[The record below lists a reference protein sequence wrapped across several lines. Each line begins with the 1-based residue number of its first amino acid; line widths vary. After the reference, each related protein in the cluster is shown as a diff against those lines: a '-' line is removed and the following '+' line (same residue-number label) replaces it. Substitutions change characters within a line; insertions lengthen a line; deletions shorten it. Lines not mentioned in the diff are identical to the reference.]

1 MTGTSP
7 ADEALF
13 RRLYADHFRAVVA
26 FAVRRA
32 EQPDDAAD
40 VVADTFL
47 VVWRRLDD
55 VPVGDEALPWL
66 YGVARR
72 VLANQR
78 RSLLRR
84 ERLGARL
91 RSTLREVPAPDPGD
105 AADSGAVVDRVR
117 AAMDSLSPADRELLQ
132 LVGWEELEPQEVAVV
147 LDLPAATVRTRLT
160 RARARLRAA
169 LGDDDGAAGHE
180 RVVGAGRRPVTEE
193 ES

>member
-7 ADEALF
+7 RDEALF
-13 RRLYADHFRAVVA
+13 RRLYTDNFGAVLA
-26 FAVRRA
+26 FAVRRT
-32 EQPDDAAD
+32 EGPDDASD

-47 VVWRRLDD
+47 VAWRRLDD
-55 VPVGDEALPWL
+55 VPPGDEARPWL

-78 RSLLRR
+78 RSLRRR

-91 RSTLREVPAPDPGD
+91 RATLAEANTPDPGHP
-105 AADSGAVVDRVR
+105 ADDVDRVR
-117 AAMDSLSPADRELLQ
+117 AAMNALSAGDRELLQ
-132 LVGWEELEPQEVAVV
+132 LVGWEDLRPHEVAVV
-147 LDLPAATVRTRLT
+147 LDLPATTVRTRLT

-169 LGDDDGAAGHE
+169 LGDEPVGAGHE
-180 RVVGAGRRPVTEE
+180 RVTGAGRRPDTEE